1 MLKFLPKNL
10 DLKQLLAEHPPE
22 FNYHIDHFVHL
33 CSLLYELPAKKKDII
48 RKGGYVPLNAHLLK
62 KVNNKYKLYFNY
74 LIKHGV
80 IECDNSYIVGEKSK
94 CYRYTQKYQDI
105 IRPVNITKYTL
116 TKNLNEIH
124 RFNRGMYAKYDY
136 LDKWFN
142 DRLCVDFIGAEQNLL
157 ELYQK
162 DLDAKKD
169 NALHKFNV
177 NYVNLIKLHKR
188 DYYFTLDSTSHR
200 LHTLLTK
207 IKKELRPY
215 IYYENVQL
223 ANIDIRCSQPTLS
236 LCLLEPSFYSKELK
250 QERVNINSIA
260 PQLKEILPIQ
270 SIADYV
276 NNNQS
281 KFDEYRRIVL
291 NDLYV
296 GMGEVL
302 KSNSVD
308 FPTDR
313 NSMKDMM
320 FMVLYSSN
328 KFLGGNQGL
337 PKRIFK
343 KLFPEVYEVFKMYKS
358 AGHENLPILL
368 QKIESKLVLDKVAK
382 TISKAEPGMP
392 LYTIHDSLV
401 VDSNKMDF
409 CKEIFKK
416 ESLNYLGFEPKLH
429 FDLWGD
435 PKEKESVTHPILT
448 I

>member
-10 DLKQLLAEHPPE
+10 DLKQLLGEHPPE
-22 FNYHIDHFVHL
+22 FKYHIDHFIHL

-94 CYRYTQKYQDI
+94 CYRYTPKYQDI
-105 IRPVNITKYTL
+105 IRPVHITKYTL
-116 TKNLNEIH
+116 TKNLKEES

-142 DRLCVDFIGAEQNLL
+142 DRLYVDFTRADKKLL

-177 NYVNLIKLHKR
+177 NYVNLIKLSKR
-188 DYYFTLDSTSHR
+188 DYYFTVDSTSHR

-223 ANIDIRCSQPTLS
+223 ANIDIKSSQPALS
-236 LCLLEPSFYSKELK
+236 LCLLDPAFYNTELK
-250 QERVNINSIA
+250 QERVSLKSID
-260 PQLKEILPIQ
+260 PQLSKKLPIQ

-276 NNNQS
+276 NANQS
-281 KFDEYRRIVL
+281 KFEEYRNLVL
-291 NDLYV
+291 NDFYK
-296 GMGEVL
+296 GMSARFKQHEVNIADDE
-302 KSNSVD
+302 KSI
-308 FPTDR
+308 
-313 NSMKDMM
+313 KKMM
-320 FMVLYSSN
+320 YMVMYSSN

-358 AGHENLPILL
+358 AGHEHLPILL

-382 TISKAEPGMP
+382 TISKAETGMP

-401 VDSNKMDF
+401 VDSNKMDL
-409 CKEIFKK
+409 CKEIFRK

-435 PKEKESVTHPILT
+435 PKEKESVTHPILS